1 MHQAD
6 RRMYAVKLGGRGDGD
21 HTVEALTRALEEAKP
36 TTETRSEDV
45 ATLTRDVARRLGL
58 TPEEIDATVR
68 AAKLHDVGKM
78 AIPDEILSK
87 PGPLDE
93 AEWEYIRKHTVI
105 GERIVAAAPPLL
117 PVATLVRSS
126 HERWD
131 GGGYPDGLA
140 GESIP
145 RGARIVFACDAFD
158 AMIRDRPYC
167 AARTPEEAIAELR
180 RCSGTQF
187 EPQVVD
193 AVDRRRGRAAG
204 RPRARWS
211 TLITAAAHCARRLSN
226 GAAAAP
232 RPCRRP
238 WTPGRGAARRSSA
251 SRSFVAPGGRRSC
264 AE

>member
-1 MHQAD
+1 MLIPDGGDTERWLTRADEALIENGDGFHISASRGSVRIPAEAPDPEEAMHQAD
-6 RRMYAVKLGGRGDGD
+6 RRMYAVKLSGRGDGD

-45 ATLTRDVARRLGL
+45 ATLTRDVGRRLGL

-68 AAKLHDVGKM
+68 AAKLHDVGKIGHPRRDTEQ
-78 AIPDEILSK
+78 ARPARRGGVGVH
-87 PGPLDE
+87 PP
-93 AEWEYIRKHTVI
+93 AHVI

-117 PVATLVRSS
+117 PVAALVRSS

-167 AARTPEEAIAELR
+167 AARTPEDAIAELR

-193 AVDRRRGRAAG
+193 AVIAVVKE
-204 RPRARWS
+204 
-211 TLITAAAHCARRLSN
+211 RL
-226 GAAAAP
+226 AVAAP
-232 RPCRRP
+232 L
-238 WTPGRGAARRSSA
+238 A
-251 SRSFVAPGGRRSC
+251 
-264 AE
+264 